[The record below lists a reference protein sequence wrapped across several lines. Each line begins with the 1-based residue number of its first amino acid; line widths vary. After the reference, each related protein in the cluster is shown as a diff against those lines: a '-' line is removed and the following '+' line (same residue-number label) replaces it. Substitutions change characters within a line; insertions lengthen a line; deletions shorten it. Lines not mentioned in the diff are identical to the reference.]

1 VTTAP
6 LRFALPTIGL
16 AVVLTACGGS
26 GAAPAADTGAGTA
39 APAATAASDP
49 TASDP
54 TTAVVVDEAHN
65 DADITFAQGMIP
77 HHEQALQM
85 SEMALAAAEDEQVRA
100 LAEEIAGA
108 QEPEI
113 ALMRTMLDTWGA
125 DQPEPLGGMGD
136 GDMDHGDMD
145 HGDMDHGD
153 MGADGMSGMMS
164 QEDMASLGEAE
175 GAAFDRMWLTMMIE
189 HHEGAVEM
197 AEAELAEGQN
207 PQATALAEDVVRV
220 QQDEIRR
227 MQDLLAG

>member
-1 VTTAP
+1 MTTAP
-6 LRFALPTIGL
+6 LRLALPTIGL
-16 AVVLTACGGS
+16 AVTLTACGGS
-26 GAAPAADTGAGTA
+26 GTTPATDTGAGTA
-39 APAATAASDP
+39 APAATAATDP
-49 TASDP
+49 TV
-54 TTAVVVDEAHN
+54 AVVVDEAHN

-85 SEMALAAAEDEQVRA
+85 SEMALAAAADEQVRA
-100 LAEEIAGA
+100 LAEEISGA

-125 DQPEPLGGMGD
+125 DQPEPLGDTG
-136 GDMDHGDMD
+136 HGDMD

-153 MGADGMSGMMS
+153 MGARGMSGMMS
-164 QEDMASLGEAE
+164 PEDMASLGDAE
-175 GAAFDRMWLTMMIE
+175 GDAFDRMWLTMMIE